1 MTEAIFPIVG
11 AVLVLLFVMPVS
23 AMLARVV
30 LVAADRFMP
39 PSWFYIQQELRYF
52 SVVMASAAPLLWF
65 ASAGLHQAE
74 SGVGSKVCALEHA
87 ATESLCPEPWF
98 FALALV
104 LYAMGFALTRSS
116 SYRTR
121 LVPRSARRNARLEAR
136 VDALVS
142 ACPELRRLEGYCEV
156 IDDLTIPIAAVGI
169 AQPRIVLSAEF
180 VQQLDD
186 DALVGALHH
195 ELEHVRGHDP
205 LRFLIAAWALR
216 VNPWGRIFLHGELSR
231 WRFEREL
238 QCDKEAVANG
248 ADAAAIAHAIV
259 TAARRSERSVAALGD
274 TDGRALKLRVEL
286 LLAYQER
293 PPARSSRHSAFGA
306 TVAAAVVW
314 ALLPHGGR
322 TWALDAVHVVAETT
336 VLAIT
341 S

>member
-1 MTEAIFPIVG
+1 MTEAIFPIFG
-11 AVLVLLFVMPVS
+11 AVIVLLFVLPVS

-39 PSWFYIQQELRYF
+39 PSWFYLQQELRYF

-74 SGVGSKVCALEHA
+74 SGVGSTVCAVEHA
-87 ATESLCPEPWF
+87 AEEALCPEPWL

-104 LYAMGFALTRSS
+104 LYGLGFALTRSS

-121 LVPRSARRNARLEAR
+121 LVAPSSRRIVPLEAR
-136 VDALVS
+136 VNALVS
-142 ACPELRRLEGYCEV
+142 ACTELQRLAGRCEV
-156 IDDLTIPIAAVGI
+156 IDGLPIPVAAVGI
-169 AQPRIVLSAEF
+169 FTPRIVLNAEF

-216 VNPWGRIFLHGELSR
+216 VNPWGRVYLHREIAR
-231 WRFEREL
+231 WRLEREL
-238 QCDKEAVANG
+238 HCDKEAVANG
-248 ADAAAIAHAIV
+248 ADPTAMAHAIV
-259 TAARRSERSVAALGD
+259 TAARRSERTVAALGD
-274 TDGRALKLRVEL
+274 TDGQALKLRVEL
-286 LLAYQER
+286 LLAYEER
-293 PPARSSRHSAFGA
+293 PPLRSTRYTGLGA
-306 TVAAAVVW
+306 TVAAAVAW
-314 ALLPHGGR
+314 AVLPHGGR
-322 TWALDAVHVVAETT
+322 TWALDAIHVVAETT
-336 VLAIT
+336 VLALA